1 MNSEILYQLIS
12 VNIPMS
18 TKDLFD
24 RGFTNMDLVR
34 LESDGKIRS
43 EKVGQDTVWFP
54 HDSSP
59 QESIR
64 FLNVIGGWVD
74 QNLLTC
80 SESFL
85 RQWERDG
92 WIESKNSGDKVCWR
106 IKL

>member
-1 MNSEILYQLIS
+1 MLYQLIS

-43 EKVGQDTVWFP
+43 EKVGKDTIWFP

-59 QESIR
+59 QESLR
-64 FLNVIGGWVD
+64 LLSVISGWVD
-74 QNLLTC
+74 QNTLSC

-92 WIESKNSGDKVCWR
+92 FVESKVRGDKVCWR
-106 IKL
+106 IRI